1 MLIVN
6 EGFTSRKAGIQP
18 KDIVTQVNH
27 HSVVG
32 KPLIKLLKWSAV
44 KKEHMLL

>member
-1 MLIVN
+1 MKDSPAEKLVFN
-6 EGFTSRKAGIQP
+6 L

-32 KPLIKLLKWSAV
+32 KPLDQVVKMV
-44 KKEHMLL
+44 RGKKEHMLL